1 MILVFFDQDY
11 MYVTTPFVLIEVGF
25 VAFTHF
31 TMFPSTKIG
40 FAFIDDFIVLV
51 YTCMS
56 MPRWAVFVTLRDSAV
71 GCCTKS
77 GATKVTPT
85 GNVSASVKEQVRNF
99 NVEDQKN

>member
-1 MILVFFDQDY
+1 

-71 GCCTKS
+71 GCCKKKDS
-77 GATKVTPT
+77 TKVSPEQKIMTKT
-85 GNVSASVKEQVRNF
+85 KKIQDNANREHGNKILDSQTNPS
-99 NVEDQKN
+99 